1 MADFPEMALASGAID
16 IGPLLDD
23 EGWDMVI
30 TPSDYTARSVGYGW
44 ESEGVNDSLRL
55 RNKVMLVENDTR
67 TWMGY
72 ESETQGAFLTP
83 AEVRAGLLRN
93 TAWALSRGHLHYWMN
108 VGSSYFHD
116 PKIHEV
122 AVREEKRLL
131 DASINWPHRETEH
144 AICLVLDDSSP
155 RHENGTASFQH
166 LAALWQRQIGLAH
179 CGVPYRVHL
188 LSDLGQ
194 SNMPQYRTYLFPN
207 LFEINEKRLALLRK
221 TVLCDGRM
229 AIFGPAT
236 GITDGKKIGA
246 EGIGRL
252 LGIEFEMISK
262 EVPRRVLVHGT
273 HPLTRR
279 LPASMVYGD
288 SFAYGPI
295 LVPTRAAVNEG
306 NFETLGAATTF
317 WGINK
322 PGLILKE
329 TDECKMMWSI
339 AAPLPANLLRE
350 CCRHAGSHIWCEE
363 DDVILASET
372 LAAIHSVKAGPR
384 TLHLPTPR
392 TVWDLLSGEKLGD
405 EMTRIDLEI
414 TPPETRLFYFGE
426 KIP

>member
-1 MADFPEMALASGAID
+1 
-16 IGPLLDD
+16 
-23 EGWDMVI
+23 
-30 TPSDYTARSVGYGW
+30 
-44 ESEGVNDSLRL
+44 
-55 RNKVMLVENDTR
+55 
-67 TWMGY
+67 
-72 ESETQGAFLTP
+72 
-83 AEVRAGLLRN
+83 
-93 TAWALSRGHLHYWMN
+93 
-108 VGSSYFHD
+108 
-116 PKIHEV
+116 
-122 AVREEKRLL
+122 
-131 DASINWPHRETEH
+131 
-144 AICLVLDDSSP
+144 
-155 RHENGTASFQH
+155 
-166 LAALWQRQIGLAH
+166 
-179 CGVPYRVHL
+179 VPYRVHL

-236 GITDGKKIGA
+236 GITDGKKIGP
-246 EGIGRL
+246 EGISRL

-273 HPLTRR
+273 HHLTRR

-288 SFAYGPI
+288 SFAYGPV

-306 NFETLGAATTF
+306 NFEKLGAATTF

-392 TVWDLLSGEKLGD
+392 TVWDLLSGQKLGD